1 MSEQQSIIGREHS
14 FRQILSVVQRN
25 YPNKKERQRH
35 LTVRRQQDLMIC
47 ILEGTSFYQFEDASV
62 QLHAGDVL
70 FVARDCCYQRRIQ
83 SENYRTVFIYFY
95 FDEET
100 EALPPY
106 QLFHGI
112 EGIEMSF
119 MRLYKKWAAHGLAY
133 QSESMGLLYQ
143 LYAQLIR
150 AGRPSYLPQ
159 AKQELFDEVLHTIS
173 ENYTDI
179 TLSVTELAE
188 KAQMS
193 EVHFRRLFRKVHQV
207 SPQEYITAL
216 RVNHAKERLQ
226 FSDGTMEEIAR
237 ACGFPD
243 PGYFSR
249 VFKQKTG
256 FTPSEYR
263 KQIEQRVDL
272 LYSQSKKKEE
282 QSEQ

>member
-1 MSEQQSIIGREHS
+1 MSEQRSIIGRERS

-47 ILEGTSFYQFEDASV
+47 VLEGTSFYQFEDTSV

-70 FVARDCCYQRRIQ
+70 FVARDCFYQRRIQ
-83 SENYRTVFIYFY
+83 SENYRTVFVYFY

-100 EALPPY
+100 DALPPY
-106 QLFHGI
+106 QLFRGV

-119 MRLYKKWAAHGLAY
+119 MRLYKKWVAHGLAY

-150 AGRPSYLPQ
+150 AGRSSYLPQ
-159 AKQELFDEVLHTIS
+159 AKQELFDEVLHIIS
-173 ENYTDI
+173 ENYTDAA
-179 TLSVTELAE
+179 LSVAELAE
-188 KAQMS
+188 KTQMS
-193 EVHFRRLFRKVHQV
+193 EVHFRRLFRKGHQV

-226 FSDGTMEEIAR
+226 FSEGTMEEIAK

-243 PGYFSR
+243 PAYFSR

-263 KQIEQRVDL
+263 KQIEQRTDVK
-272 LYSQSKKKEE
+272 YSQEIKKLEEISK
-282 QSEQ
+282 